1 MFFYYPI
8 KKVAMTILCMVVA
21 TLSLA
26 QSSSVP
32 ENYFYL
38 RFSNGARSRQYVTDN
53 GVAQTLTIEV
63 RHSVETPVASI
74 DDNKLWTWDGD
85 KLKNLAGHYLS
96 MATSGDGFSVTNDAT
111 QAVAMSRSY
120 DMEGQLNIVRQSDG
134 LALAKGGDNAGS
146 PVIASTAGGTAAK
159 IEMLD
164 YSIVENQEYFL
175 RFSGSGSMENN
186 YIKDTGSGQNLQTST
201 ASTNINDLIWQKEIT
216 TNGFRLKSK
225 QGRYIGWNNSRQ
237 RYTVVA
243 NVGTAIEFV
252 LEHTATGDVVLHR
265 TDADAS
271 LYVSRVNTNNNANSQ
286 ISEGGGENIQQCYL
300 ELIRNSDAAFLGFEQ
315 APTKYFLLM
324 QNNNINSGSRGLI
337 DVGRG
342 LNTDVDLMGVYQK
355 VSEAWMFVGT
365 ADNFILKNSADRY
378 ISWNAETGHYQTT
391 PAESRAC
398 SFRFVRVANGWN
410 MQRKSGSETQAFVI
424 YDNKTGT
431 YFTDGTVGTDKARVY
446 LLKTT
451 LDNSALD
458 TSTAGNKVIHR
469 QSYLADRADDLASQ
483 GIHFPVEFLQ
493 ENMGWMTKNDGTNIQ
508 NVSEYHMTRYV
519 KRGEFSPLY
528 LSTSNKADGITKHRR
543 YQRWYLY
550 NTEAP
555 LTTDY
560 FLPEA
565 QGFVYQNGWVLGE
578 KLKASSVGSTG
589 VTNASGYVGAS
600 LIVRLPKNYV
610 GNELVIA
617 SDITRYQDF
626 TYANSSAATGG
637 GGGDLKEPSLTL
649 RHIYTLIDANVMA
662 RQLTAMTKGGDN
674 WLEEHTIHFPSE
686 TIGSSEDF
694 VPLDH
699 ELENYWIYKGGVEG
713 EDNLLNLVSD
723 AYVRYERED
732 HGSGVTLQ
740 GFQAAPDCN
749 RGYVVQSSTLKR
761 RRLLKFS
768 YPDGWKVPSGSY
780 AVFKVYARD
789 PNTST
794 EYQLARFTI
803 LFDDDSETLY
813 YKDVVGND
821 APHSER
827 STQSLRAMCDNHP
840 PVAHI
845 DFDYPTDQSYKV
857 APGGGEGI
865 NNNNHITN
873 LNSSALPLQYSS
885 TNYTYGPV
893 TASWGTYGVAKEA
906 TYGFSGHSIAP
917 KMVPVS
923 NYTGDHYSDQY
934 NPGFLYV
941 DASDMPGTVAKIK
954 FNGTFCM
961 GSRLMCSGWMASVG
975 GTDNTSSSTTPGGVI
990 LSVIG
995 KRGNT
1000 ETVLYTFCPGMVD
1013 NRARRQ
1019 GSTEFFNY
1027 EENNHEVLWHQFY
1040 FDFVVSE
1047 LYEEYELKI
1056 ENNSYSTEGG
1066 DYLLDDVWVFAKLPK
1081 VRMAMSSPLCGGE
1094 LAVMKL
1100 ETDFESLLSSEGKQ
1114 EAVGDNPGIDDYLSC
1129 VFLDRN
1135 EFYRLFRQELTT
1147 NHGLTFA
1154 SIEEFI
1160 ERVNAGEFNSATYFN
1175 SYKTAFDQALMK
1187 VDVVDSNGQV
1197 TGQRVPYGNFKWNTN
1212 FSSMEPYTFKKM
1224 ALDRDMTVFA
1234 ATENGIRKLV
1244 FNGTM
1249 GIDSWVDYKTYT
1261 LLTILSGEEPLED
1274 EDIPNFA
1281 LMFNLLDEC
1290 SNQSDIKLLPKLEII
1305 GHQGQQSIDEFVFC
1319 ENSIVTFAIQLAGYT
1334 FTEDGDEEVY
1344 VLDDVNFDWWIGT
1357 DKNTPGT
1364 VEEYK
1369 AATNSDGTIRLYDAM
1384 KSFRL
1389 MNPNATDLYTNIQLG
1404 SNDLY
1409 HDEFTQEMLDYLRE
1423 LANPSDGST
1432 PRLILNSKLVDV
1444 NLSQDYMKI
1453 VDETNIEGGID
1464 HFVYACAIPIEQQIN
1479 IGTDHYTFI
1488 CSEPQ
1493 PIKIQ
1498 VSGIAPAIHVG
1509 FSEKHYPDDI
1519 ATLSVRISK
1528 KQFEQVHKTGTATPN
1543 NLHIPLRGVEL
1554 ANANDAV
1561 GVTMPTEVGQRVVL
1575 LTGSS
1580 DPIMEQYILD
1590 NYTNLLP
1597 PVVGTMTYLKGTPG
1611 TTNGD
1616 EAECVKFYFNNNF
1629 RVREGYSYNLR
1640 FPFVEDM
1647 KPGSDA
1653 ESCEGYSEVLLKIVP
1668 DYEVWT
1674 GEAGNTDWSNDEN
1687 WRRADFDEL
1696 YGGNGLLL
1704 SANEADDNYYMTNNV
1719 NYVTDEDRQRR
1730 RGFAPLYCT
1739 EILMMTKEEVDA
1751 PWLYD
1756 DGDEYEADG
1765 ETKTGFP
1772 ALRSTSSP
1780 LIRYDFQA
1788 HEWTEERENDTET
1801 TQHAKDVRDIGD
1813 MVTELYTTNMCDGI
1827 VFQSETELVKSH
1839 LLNYSKAWVE
1849 FALPKNKWH
1858 LVGSPLQ
1865 NTISG
1870 EWYAP
1875 SWSGRQETTYYEPI
1889 TFDGRP
1895 VTTITSASGTYTLGY
1910 DRFAPA
1916 VYQRQWDKAK
1926 AVLYERGAVWSANDA
1941 SQTENLGEG
1950 EQGDWTQGQ
1959 GHEFEWQSNNADE
1972 YLNRLVYKPFGDS
1985 KINVAVRGS
1994 WSGAHN
2000 DHTVPYDNG
2009 GFSVMPINNLKAHN
2023 EEDVKTI
2030 FRLPKDDQYY
2040 DIWDWGKSYVLERRV
2055 RIYINDGRPLLEGA
2069 TATNTVTLN
2078 NRGRMRSDY
2087 FAPDTTAVYEVKLK
2101 NEGQGSLGYFLAS
2114 NPFIC
2119 GLDMVKFF
2127 ALNSDVVKPYYL
2139 VMKDSDID
2147 PKNPD
2152 LNPEGTSWRWTDM
2165 SFAAY
2170 GTGNGA
2176 NLQGNNIVPP
2186 RYGFFLK
2193 SQSDAA
2199 STITLKY
2206 TTDMMVHTPRV
2217 VPESTTTGGNSGGGS
2232 RLWMTISAQRDG
2244 NSSEATVIRSENA
2257 SNKFL
2262 PEEDL
2267 ETFVVS
2273 DITSNIPVVYTLTGR
2288 LATSINRIHDFMV
2301 LPIGIESNSDEPA
2314 TVTFQGVEML
2324 GDSLMLYDAKTGEA
2338 VPLHSGFTTRMPG
2351 RTQNRFF
2358 IVQGSSLKEALAE
2371 SNLQIFGEDGI
2382 IVVTSTTGQPI
2393 TDVRVYDAGGRQVY
2407 VAAPGRNEHRFR
2419 LSKGIYVVKANTED
2433 ARQVKK
2439 ISN

>member
-1 MFFYYPI
+1 MNIIYNLY
-8 KKVAMTILCMVVA
+8 KCSRRVAVLLLACMA
-21 TLSLA
+21 YSSLSLA
-26 QSSSVP
+26 QTSTVP
-32 ENYFYL
+32 EGYFYM
-38 RFSNGARSRQYVTDN
+38 RFSNKTRSIQYVTDN
-53 GVAQTLTIEV
+53 GVAQTLTIQV

-74 DDNKLWTWDGD
+74 DNNKLWTWEGD

-96 MATSGDGFSVTNDAT
+96 MATSGDGFSVTDDAT
-111 QAVAMSRSY
+111 QAVNMSRFY
-120 DMEGQLNIVRQSDG
+120 DVEGQLNLVRQSDG
-134 LALAKGGDNAGS
+134 FALAKGGDNAGS
-146 PVIASTAGGTAAK
+146 PVVAGTAGGNAAK
-159 IEMLD
+159 IEMID
-164 YSIVENQEYFL
+164 YSMIEDQEYFL
-175 RFSGSGSMENN
+175 RFSGSGNMENN
-186 YIKDTGSGQNLQTST
+186 YIKDTGSGKNLLTSA

-216 TNGFRLKSK
+216 VNGFLLKSK
-225 QGRYIGWNNSRQ
+225 QGRYIGWNNNNQ

-243 NVGTAIEFV
+243 NAGTAVEFV
-252 LEHTATGDVVLHR
+252 LEHTASGDVVLHR

-271 LYVSRVNTNNNANSQ
+271 LYVSRVNNNNNANSQ
-286 ISEGGGENIQQCYL
+286 ISESGGENIQQCYL
-300 ELIRNSDAAFLGFEQ
+300 ELIRNTDAAFLGFEQ

-342 LNTDVDLMGVYQK
+342 LNTDEDLVGIYQN

-365 ADNFILKNSADRY
+365 ADNFVLKNSADRY
-378 ISWNAETGHYQTT
+378 ISWNAETEHYQTT
-391 PAESRAC
+391 SVDSRAC

-410 MQRKSGSETQAFVI
+410 MQRISGGETQAFVM
-424 YDNKTGT
+424 NNNNTGT
-431 YFTDGTVGTDKARVY
+431 YFTDGAVGTDKARVY

-458 TSTAGNKVIHR
+458 TSTVGNKVIHR
-469 QSYLADRADDLASQ
+469 QSYLADRADNLANQ

-493 ENMGWMTKNDGTNIQ
+493 ENMGWMTKDDGTNIQ

-528 LSTSNKADGITKHRR
+528 LSTSNQTSTTKHNR

-550 NTEAP
+550 DTETP

-560 FLPEA
+560 FLPEVR
-565 QGFVYQNGWVLGE
+565 GYVYQNGWVVGS
-578 KLKASSVGSTG
+578 KLKQSSLGTTGHVSTSMI
-589 VTNASGYVGAS
+589 A
-600 LIVRLPKNYV
+600 RLPINYD

-626 TYANSSAATGG
+626 TYENASASTGNV
-637 GGGDLKEPSLTL
+637 GGDLTEPSLTL

-662 RQLTAMTKGGDN
+662 RQLTAMTKGGAN

-694 VPLDH
+694 VPLNH
-699 ELENYWIYKGGVEG
+699 ELENYWIYKGGEEG
-713 EDNLLNLVSD
+713 EDNLLNLVSND
-723 AYVRYERED
+723 YVRYELED
-732 HGSGVTLQ
+732 HGAGVSLL
-740 GFQAAPDCN
+740 GFQAAPNCN
-749 RGYVVQSSTLKR
+749 RGQVVQNSTMKR
-761 RRLLKFS
+761 RRLLKFK
-768 YPDGWKVPSGSY
+768 YPTGWKVPSGSY

-827 STQSLRAMCDNHP
+827 STQSLRAMCDNQP

-845 DFDYPTDQSYKV
+845 DFDYPTNQSYKV
-857 APGGGEGI
+857 ATEGGEGVS
-865 NNNNHITN
+865 NNA
-873 LNSSALPLQYSS
+873 NSSALPLQYSS

-893 TASWGTYGVAKEA
+893 TASWGTYGIAKEA

-923 NYTGDHYSDQY
+923 SYTGDQYSNQY
-934 NPGFLYV
+934 NPGFLYI
-941 DASDMPGTVAKIK
+941 DASDMPGTVARIK
-954 FNGTFCM
+954 FNGTFCV
-961 GSRLMCSGWMASVG
+961 GSRLICSGWMASVG
-975 GTDNTSSSTTPGGVI
+975 GSTNNSESKTPGGVI

-1013 NRARRQ
+1013 NKARRQ

-1047 LYEEYELKI
+1047 LYDEYELNI
-1056 ENNSYSTEGG
+1056 ENNSYSTTGG

-1100 ETDFESLLSSEGKQ
+1100 ETDFESLLSSKGMQ
-1114 EAVGDNPGIDDYLSC
+1114 EATGDNPGETDYLSC
-1129 VFLDRN
+1129 VFLDRDK
-1135 EFYRLFRQELTT
+1135 FYRLFRERLSIDHNLNYT
-1147 NHGLTFA
+1147 
-1154 SIEEFI
+1154 SIEEFV
-1160 ERVNAGEFNSATYFN
+1160 EHLNAGEFDNPDYFN
-1175 SYKTAFDQALMK
+1175 SYKIAFDEALMK
-1187 VDVVDSNGQV
+1187 IDEVDNEGHV
-1197 TGQRVPYGNFKWNTN
+1197 TGLRVPYGNFEWNTN
-1212 FSSMEPYTFKKM
+1212 FSSMESYTFKKM
-1224 ALDRDMTVFA
+1224 AQDENLTVFA
-1234 ATENGIRKLV
+1234 HTDNGIRKLV

-1249 GIDSWVDYKTYT
+1249 GINTWEDYKTYT
-1261 LLTILSGEEPLED
+1261 LLTIQPGRRLVD
-1274 EDIPNFA
+1274 EDVPDFA
-1281 LMFNLLDEC
+1281 EWFNLLDAC
-1290 SNQSDIKLLPKLEII
+1290 SNQSNLKLLPKLQIV
-1305 GHQGQQSIDEFVFC
+1305 GHKGQQSLDEFVFC
-1319 ENSIVTFAIQLAGYT
+1319 ENSIVTFAIKLAGYT
-1334 FTEDGDEEVY
+1334 FTDEGDETVW

-1357 DKNTPGT
+1357 DNDTPGT

-1384 KSFRL
+1384 KCFRL
-1389 MNPNATDLYTNIQLG
+1389 MNPYATDLYTNIHLG
-1404 SNDLY
+1404 ASELY
-1409 HDEFTQEMLDYLRE
+1409 PDQEFTQAMLDYLRE

-1432 PRLILNSKLVDV
+1432 PRLILNSKLVDI

-1453 VDETNIEGGID
+1453 VDETNIEGGIN
-1464 HFVYACAIPIEQQIN
+1464 HYVYACAIPIEQQIN
-1479 IGTDHYTFI
+1479 TGTDNYTFI

-1528 KQFEQVHKTGTATPN
+1528 KQFEQVHKTGTATPK
-1543 NLHIPLRGVEL
+1543 NLHIPLRGIEL
-1554 ANANDAV
+1554 ANEEEAV
-1561 GVTMPTEVGQRVVL
+1561 GVTMPQELQQRVVL

-1590 NYTNLLP
+1590 NYDNLLP

-1616 EAECVKFYFNNNF
+1616 EAECVKFYFNDNF
-1629 RVREGYSYNLR
+1629 HVREGYSYNLR

-1647 KPGSDA
+1647 KPGSVA

-1674 GEAGNTDWSNDEN
+1674 GEAGNKDWSNDEN

-1696 YGGNGLLL
+1696 YGGNGILL
-1704 SANEADDNYYMTNNV
+1704 SANEEDDNYYMTNDV
-1719 NYVTDEDRQRR
+1719 NYVTDQDRQRR
-1730 RGFAPLYCT
+1730 KGFAPLYCT
-1739 EILMMTKEEVDA
+1739 EILMMTSETA
-1751 PWLYD
+1751 PASELYD
-1756 DGDEYEADG
+1756 DGDEVDG
-1765 ETKTGFP
+1765 EGNLTGFP

-1788 HEWTEERENDTET
+1788 HEWTEERENDAET
-1801 TQHAKDVRDIGD
+1801 SQHAKDVRDIGD
-1813 MVTELYTTNMCDGI
+1813 MVTELYSTNVCDGI
-1827 VFQSETELVKSH
+1827 VFQSETELVNAH
-1839 LLNYSKAWVE
+1839 LLNYNKAWVE
-1849 FALPKNKWH
+1849 FALPKNLWS
-1858 LVGSPLQ
+1858 LASSPLQ
-1865 NTISG
+1865 GTLSG

-1875 SWSGRQETTYYEPI
+1875 SWSGRQETTYFEPI
-1889 TFDGRP
+1889 NFD
-1895 VTTITSASGTYTLGY
+1895 VTNHIEMRGISGTYPSGLDY

-1926 AVLYERGAVWSANDA
+1926 AVLYERGAIWSADDA
-1941 SQTENLGEG
+1941 SQTENLGYDE
-1950 EQGDWTQGQ
+1950 EGDWTGVGQ
-1959 GHEFEWQSNNADE
+1959 GFEWDSSNADD
-1972 YLNRLVYKPFGDS
+1972 YLNRLVYKPFGNS

-2009 GFSVMPINNLKAHN
+2009 GFSVMPINNLKSPYN
-2023 EEDVKTI
+2023 SESLRTV

-2040 DIWDWGKSYVLERRV
+2040 DIWDWTKSYIIERRV
-2055 RIYINDGRPLLEGA
+2055 RVYIDDGRELPDGA
-2069 TATNTVTLN
+2069 TATNTITLN
-2078 NRGRMRSDY
+2078 NRGRLRSDY
-2087 FAPDTTAVYEVKLK
+2087 FATPDDGSTPPEEYEVTLK
-2101 NEGQGSLGYFLAS
+2101 NEGQGSIGYFLAG

-2119 GLDMVKFF
+2119 GLDMQKFF
-2127 ALNSDVVKPYYL
+2127 EKNSNVIMPYFL
-2139 VMKDSDID
+2139 VMKNSELD

-2152 LNPEGTSWRWTDM
+2152 LNPNGTSWKWTDM
-2165 SFAAY
+2165 NFAAY
-2170 GTGNGA
+2170 DDGEGSG
-2176 NLQGNNIVPP
+2176 LQGQTIVPA
-2186 RYGFFLK
+2186 RYGFFVK
-2193 SQSDAA
+2193 SKSDDV
-2199 STITLKY
+2199 SEITLKY
-2206 TTDMMVHTPRV
+2206 TTDMMTLTPRTA
-2217 VPESTTTGGNSGGGS
+2217 SS
-2232 RLWMTISAQRDG
+2232 RPDGLHYLVIRADRDG
-2244 NSSEATVIRSENA
+2244 NQSEASVIKSADA

-2267 ETFVVS
+2267 ATFIVS
-2273 DITSNIPVVYTLTGR
+2273 DISSSIPVVYTLTGR
-2288 LATSINRIHDFMV
+2288 LATSVNRIHDFMV

-2314 TVTFQGVEML
+2314 TVTFQGVESL
-2324 GDSLMLYDAKTGEA
+2324 GDSLMLYDAKIGEA
-2338 VPLHSGFTTRMPG
+2338 VPLYSGMSTRMPG

-2358 IVQGSSLKEALAE
+2358 IVQASSIQRAIAE
-2371 SNLQIFGEDGI
+2371 NSLQIYGEDGI
-2382 IVVTSTTGQPI
+2382 VVVTSTTGQPI
-2393 TDVRVYDAGGRQVY
+2393 TEVNVFDVGGRRVYSAKPDFG
-2407 VAAPGRNEHRFR
+2407 EHRFR
-2419 LSKGIYVVKANTED
+2419 MPKGVYIVTANTD
-2433 ARQVKK
+2433 DLRQVKK
-2439 ISN
+2439 ISY